1 MNVSQMCQK
10 LAKVSVAF
18 VFEEVSCFKKIVYN

>member
-1 MNVSQMCQK
+1 MNVSQTCQK

-18 VFEEVSCFKKIVYN
+18 VFVGVSCFNKIVYN